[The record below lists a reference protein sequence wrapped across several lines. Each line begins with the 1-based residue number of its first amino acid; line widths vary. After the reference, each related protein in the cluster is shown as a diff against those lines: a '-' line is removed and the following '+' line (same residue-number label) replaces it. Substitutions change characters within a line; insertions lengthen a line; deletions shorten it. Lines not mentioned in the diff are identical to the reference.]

1 MRSVGVEEEL
11 LLVDPKT
18 GEPRALS
25 TAVLAIA
32 ARWSRAGR
40 QHTFTKE
47 LHGQQLE
54 FATHPQT
61 GMRELA
67 AEIRRWR
74 AEAADHA
81 AEAGGAVAALATSP
95 LPAGPALSEGK
106 RYRWIQ
112 EHFGLT
118 AQEQLTSG
126 CHVHVSVVSDE
137 EGVGVLDR
145 IRPWLSVLLAL
156 SANSPFW
163 QGHDSG
169 YSSYRSRVWGRW
181 PSAGPVEVFGS
192 ADRYHRQVRDLLGTG
207 VLHDE
212 GMIYFDARLSRTYP
226 TVEVRAADVC
236 LDASTTALIAT
247 LTRGLVDTAAR
258 QWRDGE
264 PPARHGVGLLRAA
277 AWRASRSG
285 LDDTLIHPLTMRP
298 APAERVVHALLAHV
312 EDALDANGDLDHA
325 REGLARLLRTGNG
338 ARVQRQLLRRTGSLR
353 EVVAAC
359 VRRTQE
365 GARAEEAPAPS

>member
-11 LLVDPKT
+11 LLVDPES

-32 ARWSRAGR
+32 AKESRDGENA
-40 QHTFTKE
+40 FEKE
-47 LHGQQLE
+47 LQAQQLE
-54 FATHPQT
+54 FATHPRT
-61 GMRELA
+61 DMGELG

-74 AEAADHA
+74 AEAARHA
-81 AEAGGAVAALATSP
+81 GEVGAAVAALATSP
-95 LPAGPALSEGK
+95 LPAGPAVSEGK

-126 CHVHVSVVSDE
+126 CHVHVSVESDE
-137 EGVGVLDR
+137 EGVAVLDR
-145 IRPWLSVLLAL
+145 IRPWLAVLLAL
-156 SANSPFW
+156 SGNSPFW
-163 QGHDSG
+163 QGSDSG
-169 YSSYRSRVWGRW
+169 YASYRSRVWGRW
-181 PSAGPVEVFGS
+181 PSAGPVEIFGS
-192 ADRYHRQVRDLLGTG
+192 ADRYHQQVSDLVGTG

-212 GMIYFDARLSRTYP
+212 GMIYFDARLSRNYP

-258 QWRDGE
+258 EWREGV
-264 PPARHGVGLLRAA
+264 PPARHGVGLLRVAS
-277 AWRASRSG
+277 WRAGRSG
-285 LDDTLIHPLTMRP
+285 LDDELIDPLTMLP
-298 APAERVVHALLAHV
+298 APAEHVVRALLDHV
-312 EDALDANGDLDHA
+312 ADALDDNGDLAYA
-325 REGLARLLRTGNG
+325 REGIARLLRDGNG
-338 ARVQRQLLRRTGSLR
+338 ARVQRDLLNRTGSLR

-359 VRRTQE
+359 VRRTQSD
-365 GARAEEAPAPS
+365 GAE